1 MDKRHPPSS
10 FQQLEKLGEGTYATV
25 SPHFNPYLSLLFKM
39 RLLILL
45 SLNTGLQGS
54 QQTDGC
60 SRRAQ
65 GDSS

>member
-25 SPHFNPYLSLLFKM
+25 SPYLVPYLSLLCKM
-39 RLLILL
+39 RLLTWV
-45 SLNTGLQGS
+45 SFNTGLQGS

-60 SRRAQ
+60 PRCAQ